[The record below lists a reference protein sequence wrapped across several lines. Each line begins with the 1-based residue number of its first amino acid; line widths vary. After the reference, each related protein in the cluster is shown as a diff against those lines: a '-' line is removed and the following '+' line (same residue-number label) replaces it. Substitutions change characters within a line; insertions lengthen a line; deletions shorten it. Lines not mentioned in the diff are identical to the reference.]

1 MTVGIFLLVVLVVGL
16 VGVAVGAA
24 VAPFLTRAADR
35 LASDGS
41 KEEAGRDDGRRG

>member
-1 MTVGIFLLVVLVVGL
+1 MTVGIFVLLVVVVAI
-16 VGVAVGAA
+16 VGVVVGAA

-41 KEEAGRDDGRRG
+41 QEDARRDDGRGG